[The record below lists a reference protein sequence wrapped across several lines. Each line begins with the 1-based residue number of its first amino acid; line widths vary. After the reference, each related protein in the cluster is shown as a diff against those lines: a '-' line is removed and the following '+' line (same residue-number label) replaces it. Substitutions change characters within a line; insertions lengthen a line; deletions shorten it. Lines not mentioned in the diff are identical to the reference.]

1 MKKLVASFVSIV
13 ILLTLS
19 MPVYAV
25 SFSAA
30 SNDQVLLNFGY
41 LPEIVATMDN
51 SAKSDLANAIR
62 SDPDSVQLSQSVY
75 SFDET
80 STIRTLVTSTN
91 DQLLKKGYTE
101 AEISLIRKTLDE
113 LSSSTDEQLRAKYNR
128 SELDVRSLRIAL
140 DPNLPMP
147 RSISPSTLSYS
158 STSYAISIGKP
169 VAYRTVVS
177 FTWNSFPWIHFDDK
191 VAIGWGG
198 NLATTNP
205 SSSGTYLN
213 TDTGA
218 YQYYSAAHSENPI
231 NAGYTFTYARQRGD
245 KILKSGTVQLDLYQN
260 VRQGIASKIIT
271 IYGHQT
277 VAGTIGIGITASGPN
292 VSFSLK
298 LGWDFSEQKNHKIT
312 Y

>member
-41 LPEIVATMDN
+41 LSEIVATMDN
-51 SAKSDLANAIR
+51 SAKSDLADAIR
-62 SDPDSVQLSQSVY
+62 SDPDSVDLNQSIY

-80 STIRTLVTSTN
+80 SAIRTLVTSTN

-113 LSSSTDEQLRAKYNR
+113 LSSSTDEQLRTKYNR

-177 FTWNSFPWIHFDDK
+177 FTWNSLPWIHFDDK

-245 KILKSGTVQLDLYQN
+245 KVLKSGTVQLDLYQN

-298 LGWDFSEQKNHKIT
+298 LGWDFSAQKSHAMT